1 MGEANESIISYED
14 LLSTALGESG
24 LDLDDLFGNVPGN
37 VLSQATLNDS
47 DVLCSG
53 DSDVLDSINVTGD
66 FSQDNSFINFAAPN
80 NSLLSSSFA
89 SAVPNIQVSGVQQT
103 FLEQPPTIASLF
115 NQGTSGQSDFNNQSE
130 QLTNAAAPL
139 GAPCINS
146 SAPSPLLLN
155 LLNSGNGLQMSSISS
170 VTEPMEQLNSE
181 NGDSRLESS
190 PDVTINHVEVR
201 KSGVNEDEEED
212 EEEELGHTDTYAE
225 YVPSKLTIG
234 RQHPDPVVE
243 TSSLSSVT
251 PPDIWY
257 ILKLPQEVID
267 YCHLSALQLEAV
279 VYACQQHET
288 FLADG
293 TRAGFLIGD
302 GAGVGKGRTV
312 AGIIYENYLRGR
324 KRALR
329 FSVSND
335 LKYDA
340 ERDLNDIGCSIDVSL
355 LNKYKYKAKLS
366 SKVNG
371 KVKKGV
377 VFATYSSLIGES
389 QGQEKYNTRMSQLL
403 NWCGHDFDGVIVLD
417 ECHKAKNLVPSGS
430 SKPTKTGLAVL
441 ELQNKLPKAR
451 VVYCSATGASE
462 PKNMAYMSR
471 LGIWGPGTPFRE
483 FSDFIQAVEK
493 RGVGAMEIVAMDM
506 KLRGMYMTRQLS
518 FAGVTFDIKELP
530 LSLDFIDMYNDS
542 VKLWIEAREKF
553 EQAAELMGADGRAKK
568 TIWGQF
574 WSAHQRFFKYLCIA
588 SKVDNVVDIAK
599 QAIDHG
605 KCVIIGLQ
613 STGEARTLEQLEES
627 GGDLTDFV
635 STAKGVLQSLIKK
648 HFPAPGNKL
657 EELFGFDSGTN
668 GRSSPSSQQLTPVK
682 RQKKAVVAPKPKK
695 FKTAFERIYNISTSE
710 SDSDDSGKGTSSMQD
725 EGLMNTVKEE
735 ESLTADSS
743 ESTAG
748 EDDFN
753 PFGNSGSEDEDP
765 WLHRKSKKGSR
776 GKSLTGS
783 PDIFAADPTSN
794 ALAAA
799 GLKVSNMS
807 WSIPSQ
813 QETARQIN
821 GINYSRNSPLGHLN
835 KLHHS
840 ASAPGFSSLT
850 ASSSNAV
857 DRCRSMKKELL
868 AKVEILGNAL
878 PPNTLDKLIHDLG
891 GPDNVAEMTGRKNRV
906 VSNEDGTI
914 SYESRSKQD
923 VPLELLNIAEKKRFM
938 DGEKNVAVISEAAS
952 SGVSLQADRRAK
964 NQRRRVHIT
973 LELPWSADKAIQQF
987 GRSHRSNQVSAPEYL
1002 FLISELAGERRF
1014 ASIVAKRLESLRALT
1029 HGDRRATESQD
1040 LSRYNFDNKH
1050 GKTALEAV
1058 LKAVTDQETP
1068 MVPPPKDYG
1077 GNFLQAS
1084 LSAEFTLLNR
1094 YSRSFGWCWSCGQE

>member
-47 DVLCSG
+47 DVLCFG
-53 DSDVLDSINVTGD
+53 DSDFLDSINVTGD

-130 QLTNAAAPL
+130 QLTNAAPPL

-155 LLNSGNGLQMSSISS
+155 LLNSGNGLQMLSIGS

-201 KSGVNEDEEED
+201 KSGVNEDEEE
-212 EEEELGHTDTYAE
+212 ELSHTDTYAE

-234 RQHPDPVVE
+234 RRHPDPVVE

-288 FLADG
+288 FLTDG

-312 AGIIYENYLRGR
+312 AGIIFENYLRGR
-324 KRALR
+324 KRALW

-355 LNKYKYKAKLS
+355 LNKFKYKAKLS

-417 ECHKAKNLVPSGS
+417 ECHKAKNLVPTGS

-451 VVYCSATGASE
+451 VVYCSATA
-462 PKNMAYMSR
+462 
-471 LGIWGPGTPFRE
+471 
-483 FSDFIQAVEK
+483 
-493 RGVGAMEIVAMDM
+493 
-506 KLRGMYMTRQLS
+506 
-518 FAGVTFDIKELP
+518 AG
-530 LSLDFIDMYNDS
+530 
-542 VKLWIEAREKF
+542 
-553 EQAAELMGADGRAKK
+553 
-568 TIWGQF
+568 
-574 WSAHQRFFKYLCIA
+574 
-588 SKVDNVVDIAK
+588 
-599 QAIDHG
+599 
-605 KCVIIGLQ
+605 
-613 STGEARTLEQLEES
+613 
-627 GGDLTDFV
+627 
-635 STAKGVLQSLIKK
+635 
-648 HFPAPGNKL
+648 PAP
-657 EELFGFDSGTN
+657 
-668 GRSSPSSQQLTPVK
+668 
-682 RQKKAVVAPKPKK
+682 
-695 FKTAFERIYNISTSE
+695 
-710 SDSDDSGKGTSSMQD
+710 
-725 EGLMNTVKEE
+725 
-735 ESLTADSS
+735 
-743 ESTAG
+743 
-748 EDDFN
+748 
-753 PFGNSGSEDEDP
+753 
-765 WLHRKSKKGSR
+765 
-776 GKSLTGS
+776 
-783 PDIFAADPTSN
+783 
-794 ALAAA
+794 LA
-799 GLKVSNMS
+799 
-807 WSIPSQ
+807 
-813 QETARQIN
+813 
-821 GINYSRNSPLGHLN
+821 
-835 KLHHS
+835 
-840 ASAPGFSSLT
+840 
-850 ASSSNAV
+850 
-857 DRCRSMKKELL
+857 
-868 AKVEILGNAL
+868 
-878 PPNTLDKLIHDLG
+878 
-891 GPDNVAEMTGRKNRV
+891 
-906 VSNEDGTI
+906 
-914 SYESRSKQD
+914 
-923 VPLELLNIAEKKRFM
+923 
-938 DGEKNVAVISEAAS
+938 
-952 SGVSLQADRRAK
+952 
-964 NQRRRVHIT
+964 
-973 LELPWSADKAIQQF
+973 
-987 GRSHRSNQVSAPEYL
+987 
-1002 FLISELAGERRF
+1002 
-1014 ASIVAKRLESLRALT
+1014 
-1029 HGDRRATESQD
+1029 
-1040 LSRYNFDNKH
+1040 
-1050 GKTALEAV
+1050 
-1058 LKAVTDQETP
+1058 
-1068 MVPPPKDYG
+1068 
-1077 GNFLQAS
+1077 
-1084 LSAEFTLLNR
+1084 
-1094 YSRSFGWCWSCGQE
+1094 